1 MPGISKILPV
11 LMSGPRLAFL
21 QGRVLCPHAESGA
34 GWRPAY
40 RLFAARLFPRIGP
53 SRCLPPS
60 EASLDLCGKFRLRA
74 LIMHSR
80 WLRWLKRAVLG
91 LLAIVGL
98 AALALILING
108 ARQSC

>member
-1 MPGISKILPV
+1 MPGICKILPV

-21 QGRVLCPHAESGA
+21 QGRVLCPRAESGA
-34 GWRPAY
+34 GRRLDY
-40 RLFAARLFPRIGP
+40 RLFAARPFPRIRP

-60 EASLDLCGKFRLRA
+60 EAALDLCGKFRLRT

-91 LLAIVGL
+91 LFAIAGL
-98 AALALILING
+98 AALA
-108 ARQSC
+108 R